1 MLHSRPLFFFGQGG
15 RGSVG
20 IGIHQFLA
28 LEIGEDSLTILAP
41 IAEAKSPL
49 GNSSNPTERSALLYF
64 LFSSVSVGPR
74 SRSLVLSSSF
84 AAVTRIFC
92 LLLSP
97 LPPSPLAHD
106 DDDDVSRLVSPPLP
120 PRRKKRRYPHPTH
133 TLSIFSPPLP
143 RPSPRVAG
151 EGKRDQVPTT
161 FPLILLPSCVSPQ
174 RTVYYCSRRGMMNR
188 SATEKGGKRG
198 K

>member
-1 MLHSRPLFFFGQGG
+1 MLHSRPLVFFGQGG

-49 GNSSNPTERSALLYF
+49 GNWSNSTERSALLYF

-92 LLLSP
+92 LLPSP
-97 LPPSPLAHD
+97 PPSALAHD
-106 DDDDVSRLVSPPLP
+106 DDDDVSRLVSPPLRGGKKEDILIP
-120 PRRKKRRYPHPTH
+120 HTHYPFSLPLFRGPRRGWRAGGKETKSPL
-133 TLSIFSPPLP
+133 LSPLFSFRLAPLP
-143 RPSPRVAG
+143 RGLCSTVAD
-151 EGKRDQVPTT
+151 E
-161 FPLILLPSCVSPQ
+161 
-174 RTVYYCSRRGMMNR
+174 
-188 SATEKGGKRG
+188 E
-198 K
+198 

>member
-1 MLHSRPLFFFGQGG
+1 M
-15 RGSVG
+15 G

-49 GNSSNPTERSALLYF
+49 GNSSNPAERSALLYF

-97 LPPSPLAHD
+97 QPPPPSALAHD
-106 DDDDVSRLVSPPLP
+106 DDDDVSRLVSPPLRGEKKEDILIP
-120 PRRKKRRYPHPTH
+120 HTHYPFSLPLFRGPRRGWRAEGKETKSPLLFP
-133 TLSIFSPPLP
+133 LFSFRLASLP
-143 RPSPRVAG
+143 RGLCSTVAD
-151 EGKRDQVPTT
+151 E
-161 FPLILLPSCVSPQ
+161 
-174 RTVYYCSRRGMMNR
+174 
-188 SATEKGGKRG
+188 E
-198 K
+198 